1 MKTILLSTFIAL
13 AALLISGCSKPAENA
28 SGSYEVKGYVERV
41 ENDGARVIVDHEE
54 IPGFMHAMVMAFDVK
69 TPAEAAKLAPG
80 DQIQFTLAQENKLFV
95 ISNIR
100 KTGQTRAAKPG
111 ADHGHSH

>member
-1 MKTILLSTFIAL
+1 MKSTLIASLVAL
-13 AALLISGCSKPAENA
+13 AALLVSGCSKPAENA
-28 SGSYEVKGYVERV
+28 AGTYEVKGFVERV

-54 IPGFMHAMVMAFDVK
+54 IPGFMPQMVMAFDVR
-69 TPAEAAKLAPG
+69 TPAEAAHLAPG
-80 DQIQFTLAQENKLFV
+80 EQIQFTLAQEDKLFW

-111 ADHGHSH
+111 DGHGHSH